1 MEEMCGSCI
10 SDLHPVQYMISEAL
24 HENFD
29 IGVVSENLFLFEIWK
44 LNESQKSKIEK
55 KSKICPLITAN
66 GHG

>member
-1 MEEMCGSCI
+1 
-10 SDLHPVQYMISEAL
+10 MISEAI

-29 IGVVSENLFLFEIWK
+29 IGGVSKNPFLFEIWK
-44 LNESQKSKIEK
+44 LNESQKDKIEK

>member
-1 MEEMCGSCI
+1 MCRGHI
-10 SDLHPVQYMISEAL
+10 SDLHPVQYMISEAI

-29 IGVVSENLFLFEIWK
+29 IGGVSENPFLFEIWK
-44 LNESQKSKIEK
+44 LNESQKDKIEK

>member
-1 MEEMCGSCI
+1 
-10 SDLHPVQYMISEAL
+10 MISEAL